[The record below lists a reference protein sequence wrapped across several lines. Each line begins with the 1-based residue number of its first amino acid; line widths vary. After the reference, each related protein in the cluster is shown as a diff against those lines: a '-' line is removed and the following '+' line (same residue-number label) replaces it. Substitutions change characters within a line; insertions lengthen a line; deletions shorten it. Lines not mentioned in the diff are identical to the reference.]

1 MEVGEYLP
9 ARPPARPSTLWPP
22 WQMLMVREA
31 ELQPMN
37 PPRFDLLEDMA
48 MMTHLNEA
56 SVLHNL
62 RQRYAR
68 WMIYVSREL
77 GRDQSSRGGARG
89 RASAPGGQDYV
100 AEGAGLWAVG
110 GARGGAG

>member
-1 MEVGEYLP
+1 MLRSPTIWSPG
-9 ARPPARPSTLWPP
+9 
-22 WQMLMVREA
+22 QMLMVREA

-68 WMIYVSREL
+68 WMIYVSR
-77 GRDQSSRGGARG
+77 GPGCVRWGWGHRGRGGARG
-89 RASAPGGQDYV
+89 RASA
-100 AEGAGLWAVG
+100 LWGRGHGERAG
-110 GARGGAG
+110 GARGGTG